1 MMPIPRMLIVS
12 SDQRMRKLLASF
24 LREENYIVSVANDNS
39 EALEKIKEKGFDVVI
54 VDSKPPYVSGERIV
68 RGVATLG
75 LFSKVILLSLFS
87 DVGSVLRLLQEGA
100 YDYLKRP
107 FVADELKILIRR
119 ALRDNGY
126 IEEGEIFKHGL
137 VGQKTRGPLIGKT
150 LKMQKVF
157 AKIQDV
163 AKTDITV
170 LIQGET
176 GTGKELVAE
185 AIHQLSPRKKK
196 SFLRVNCAALSESLL
211 ESELFGY
218 EKGAFTGAVQIK
230 DGLFVAA
237 EKGTLFF
244 DEICEA
250 SFSTQAK
257 FLRVAEYKEF
267 LRVGGTKHINVD
279 VRLLVAAKNL
289 KESVEKKKFREDLY
303 YRLNVFPIFIPP
315 LRERKKDIPLFVHYF
330 LRQHN
335 SFLNKHIKRTSD
347 KVLECLLNC
356 DWPGNVRELENV
368 LLQAVAVCKKE
379 IITEDDLPEYLQ
391 TQKTLSEESLFSD
404 ASFSFKRAK
413 QEVIKSF
420 ERKYLKNALRNSQG
434 NISQAART
442 VKMSRPLFY
451 EKMKKHE
458 LTSLD
463 FKKNTYRCTKKQTV
477 FPFLT

>member
-1 MMPIPRMLIVS
+1 MVSVPRMLVVS
-12 SDQRMRKLLASF
+12 NDQGMRKLLAGL
-24 LREENYIVSVANDNS
+24 LREENYIVSVANDS
-39 EALEKIKEKGFDVVI
+39 GEALEKIEKEGFDVVI
-54 VDSKPPYVSGERIV
+54 ADSKPPHVSGERIV
-68 RGVATLG
+68 KGVATLN
-75 LFSKVILLSLFS
+75 LCSKVILLSLFS
-87 DVGSVLRLLQEGA
+87 DVESVLRLLQKGA
-100 YDYLKRP
+100 YDYLKKP

-126 IEEGEIFKHGL
+126 IEEGQIFKHGL

-150 LKMQKVF
+150 LKMQKIF

-185 AIHQLSPRKKK
+185 AIHQLSARKKK

-218 EKGAFTGAVQIK
+218 EKGAFTGAIQSK
-230 DGLFVAA
+230 EGLFAAA
-237 EKGTLFF
+237 EKGTLFL
-244 DEICEA
+244 DEICGA
-250 SFSTQAK
+250 SFAAQAK
-257 FLRVAEYKEF
+257 LLRVTEYKEF
-267 LRVGGTKHINVD
+267 LRVGGTRGINVD

-289 KESVEKKKFREDLY
+289 KESVEKKRFREDLY

-315 LRERKKDIPLFVHYF
+315 LRERKEDIPLFIHYF

-335 SFLNKHIKRTSD
+335 SFLNKHIRKISD
-347 KVLECLLNC
+347 KSLRCLLSY

-368 LLQAVAVCKKE
+368 LLQTVAVCKKG
-379 IITEDDLPEYLQ
+379 IIVDNDLPGYLQ
-391 TQKTLSEESLFSD
+391 TQKTLSEESLSD
-404 ASFSFKRAK
+404 VSPSFKRAK

-420 ERKYLKNALRNSQG
+420 ERKYLKDALRNSQG
-434 NISQAART
+434 NVSEAART

-451 EKMKKHE
+451 EKMKKHK
-458 LTSLD
+458 LTSLN
-463 FKKNTYRCTKKQTV
+463 FKKNTHRCSKKQTV

>member
-1 MMPIPRMLIVS
+1 MLVVS
-12 SDQRMRKLLASF
+12 SEQAMRKLLASI
-24 LREENYIVSVANDNS
+24 LREENYTVSVANDSS
-39 EALEKIKEKGFDVVI
+39 EALEKIKEKGFNVVI
-54 VDSKPPYVSGERIV
+54 ADLKPPYVSGERIV
-68 RGVATLG
+68 EGVATLG
-75 LFSKVILLSLFS
+75 LCSKVILLSLFS
-87 DVGSVLRLLQEGA
+87 DVESVLRLLQEGV
-100 YDYLKRP
+100 YDYLKKP

-185 AIHQLSPRKKK
+185 AIHRLSPRKKK

-218 EKGAFTGAVQIK
+218 EKGAFTGAVQTK
-230 DGLFVAA
+230 NGLFAAA

-244 DEICEA
+244 DEIGEA

-267 LRVGGTKHINVD
+267 LRVGGTKCINVD

-330 LRQHN
+330 LRQHS
-335 SFLNKHIKRTSD
+335 SFLNKHIKRISD
-347 KVLECLLNC
+347 KSLRCLSSY

-368 LLQAVAVCKKE
+368 LLQTVAVCKKE

-391 TQKTLSEESLFSD
+391 TQKTLSEESLVPD

-413 QEVIKSF
+413 QELIKSF
-420 ERKYLKNALRNSQG
+420 ERKYLKAALRNSQG
-434 NISQAART
+434 NISQAAKI
-442 VKMSRPLFY
+442 VKMSRPLFH
-451 EKMKKHE
+451 EKMKKYK
-458 LTSLD
+458 LSSLN
-463 FKKNTYRCTKKQTV
+463 FEKNTHRRSKKQTV

>member
-1 MMPIPRMLIVS
+1 MLVVS
-12 SDQRMRKLLASF
+12 SDQRMRKLLASL
-24 LREENYIVSVANDNS
+24 LREENYIVSLARDNG
-39 EALEKIKEKGFDVVI
+39 EALEKIKEKDFNVVI
-54 VDSKPPYVSGERIV
+54 ADSKLPYVSGERIV
-68 RGVATLG
+68 EGVAALN
-75 LFSKVILLSLFS
+75 LCSKVILLSLFS
-87 DVGSVLRLLQEGA
+87 DVESVLRLLQEGA
-100 YDYLKRP
+100 YDYLKKP

-137 VGQKTRGPLIGKT
+137 VGQRTRGPLIGKT
-150 LKMQKVF
+150 LKMQKIF

-185 AIHQLSPRKKK
+185 AIHRLSPRKKK

-218 EKGAFTGAVQIK
+218 EKGAFTGAIQSK
-230 DGLFVAA
+230 EGLFAAA
-237 EKGTLFF
+237 EKGTLFL
-244 DEICEA
+244 DEICGA
-250 SFSTQAK
+250 SFGAQAK
-257 FLRVAEYKEF
+257 LLRVAEYKEF
-267 LRVGGTKHINVD
+267 LRVGGTRGVNVD

-289 KESVEKKKFREDLY
+289 KESVEKKRFREDLY

-315 LRERKKDIPLFVHYF
+315 LRERKQDIPLFIHYF
-330 LRQHN
+330 LRQHS
-335 SFLNKHIKRTSD
+335 SFLNKHIKRISD
-347 KVLECLLNC
+347 KSLRCLLSY

-368 LLQAVAVCKKE
+368 LLQTVAVCRKG
-379 IITEDDLPEYLQ
+379 IIADNDLPEYLQ
-391 TQKTLSEESLFSD
+391 TQKMLPEESLFSE
-404 ASFSFKRAK
+404 ASFSFRRAK

-420 ERKYLKNALRNSQG
+420 ERKYLKNALQNSRG

-451 EKMKKHE
+451 EKMKKHK
-458 LTSLD
+458 LTSLN
-463 FKKNTYRCTKKQTV
+463 FKKNTHRCSKKQTV

>member
-1 MMPIPRMLIVS
+1 MVSVPRMLVVS
-12 SDQRMRKLLASF
+12 SDQRMRKLLASL
-24 LREENYIVSVANDNS
+24 LREEDYFVSLARDNG
-39 EALEKIKEKGFDVVI
+39 EALEKVKEKGFDVVI
-54 VDSKPPYVSGERIV
+54 ADSKPPYVSGERIV

-75 LFSKVILLSLFS
+75 LCSKVILLSLFS
-87 DVGSVLRLLQEGA
+87 DVESVLRLLQEGA
-100 YDYLKRP
+100 YDYLKKP

-157 AKIQDV
+157 AKIQNV

-176 GTGKELVAE
+176 GTGKELAAE
-185 AIHQLSPRKKK
+185 AIHRLSPRKKK
-196 SFLRVNCAALSESLL
+196 SLVRVNCATLSESLV

-218 EKGAFTGAVQIK
+218 EKGAFTGAIQTT
-230 DGLFVAA
+230 DGLFAAA
-237 EKGTLFF
+237 EKGTLFL
-244 DEICEA
+244 DEICETNIY
-250 SFSTQAK
+250 TQAK
-257 FLRVAEYKEF
+257 LLQVIEYKEF
-267 LRVGGTKHINVD
+267 LRVGGTRRMNVD
-279 VRLLVAAKNL
+279 VRLLIAAKNL
-289 KESVEKKKFREDLY
+289 KESVEKKKFRQDLY

-315 LRERKKDIPLFVHYF
+315 LRERKKDIPLFIHYF

-335 SFLNKHIKRTSD
+335 SFLNKHIRRTSD
-347 KVLECLLNC
+347 KALEWLLNY

-368 LLQAVAVCKKE
+368 LLQTVATCKKE
-379 IITEDDLPEYLQ
+379 IITEDDLPEYFQ

-420 ERKYLKNALRNSQG
+420 ERKYLKDALQNSQG

-451 EKMKKHE
+451 EKMKKYK
-458 LTSLD
+458 LTSLN
-463 FKKNTYRCTKKQTV
+463 FKKNTHRCSKKQTV